1 MVKKGQLIKI
11 AYEGREF
18 EAIVIDPVGLG
29 KEQPSVGFGF
39 RMIEKN
45 AGIPASTLSTWVF
58 ENDGDTALKLPSG
71 KQFRVFEIRGLDGN
85 DYLVV
90 EASDWFDLAFDLLEN
105 PGKTSK
111 ALKGKLLNFIK
122 WFTIKGFYAEAYN
135 VIKGGY
141 TPKDSRI
148 LSVWMEARLG
158 GIYKRKAYTDFLQIN
173 GCVQGSD
180 YQYWTN
186 YIYLGLFG
194 KKASD
199 MKDEWEVIEGST
211 KIARNYIPEAIGLEA
226 VAYCEKMVPELFV
239 DSLKQAHT
247 DAISYSKRKF
257 FSGSLG
263 SFE

>member
-18 EAIVIDPVGLG
+18 EAIVIDPAGLG
-29 KEQPSVGFGF
+29 KEQPSVGFGYAMME
-39 RMIEKN
+39 RY
-45 AGIPASTLSTWVF
+45 AGVPQSTLSTWGYRESEDRF
-58 ENDGDTALKLPSG
+58 LKLPSG
-71 KQFRVFEIRGLDGN
+71 KVFRVIEIRGLDGN

-148 LSVWMEARLG
+148 LSAWMEARLG

-173 GCVQGSD
+173 GCVSFD
-180 YQYWTN
+180 YARWTD
-186 YIYLGLFG
+186 YVYMGLFG
-194 KKASD
+194 KKASE
-199 MKDEWEVIEGST
+199 MKEQWQVIEGDN
-211 KIARNYIPEAIGLEA
+211 KIARNHIPEAIGLEA

-257 FSGSLG
+257 FSGLLG